1 MKTLK
6 FLAIAIISVAMLQAC
21 KSPEGEK
28 TETKDAEQVKT
39 AEGVSYAV
47 DTQASSVKWLGT
59 KPTGEH
65 YGYVPIAEGELMVK
79 DDMITGGNFT
89 MTVANLTVEDIEDEE
104 TNAKL
109 SGHLRSPDFFNTDTF
124 PTISF
129 EITGVEQLQDEVTDE
144 GMQLTHK
151 ISGNLT
157 IKDITKNISF
167 KAQVNMAEGKIEAM
181 TPQFL
186 IDRTKWNVNYGSK
199 KVFDNLKDN
208 FIHDDIGITI
218 KLHAKK

>member
-1 MKTLK
+1 MKTFK

-39 AEGVSYAV
+39 GEGVSYTV

-59 KPTGEH
+59 KPGGEH

-89 MTVANLTVEDIEDEE
+89 MNVANLTVEDIEDEE

-109 SGHLRSPDFFNTDTF
+109 AGHLRSPDFFNTDTF
-124 PTISF
+124 PTITF
-129 EITGVEQLQDEVTDE
+129 EITGVEQLQDEATDE

-167 KAQVNMAEGKIEAM
+167 KAQVNMLEDKIEAM

-218 KLHAKK
+218 KLHAQK

>member
-6 FLAIAIISVAMLQAC
+6 FLAIAVISVAMLQAC
-21 KSPEGEK
+21 KNPEGEK
-28 TETKDAEQVKT
+28 TETKDAEQVKSGD
-39 AEGVSYAV
+39 GVSYSV
-47 DTQASSVKWLGT
+47 DTEASSVKWLGT

-65 YGYVPIAEGELMVK
+65 FGYVPIAEGELMVK

-89 MTVANLTVEDIEDEE
+89 MNVANLRVEDIEDEE

-109 SGHLRSPDFFNTDTF
+109 AGHLRSPDFFNTDTF
-124 PTISF
+124 PTIKF
-129 EITGVEQLQDEVTDE
+129 EITGVEQLQDEVTDD
-144 GMQLTHK
+144 GMQLTHEL
-151 ISGNLT
+151 SGNLT
-157 IKDITKNISF
+157 IKGITKNISF
-167 KAQVNMAEGKIEAM
+167 KAQVNMLENKIEAM

-186 IDRTKWNVNYGSK
+186 IDRTKWNVNYGSQ

-208 FIHDDIGITI
+208 FIHDDMGITI